1 MKRTLTLAACT
12 ALALATTPLRATDL
26 SNMTAAEQ
34 QAFGKAVRSYVLEN
48 PELIMEAVSILRERE
63 AQAEA
68 RADFDLVT
76 VNAQD
81 IFEDGFSYVGGN
93 PDGDITLVE
102 FMDYRCGYCR
112 KAYDDVEELIASDGN
127 IRLIVKEFPIL
138 GDASMA
144 SSQFAIAIKQLH
156 GAVAYKKTHDALI
169 ALNGEPNEPTLIRLA
184 TSLGHDAGEIMERM
198 DSDDVLMEIATTRAL
213 AQRLQITGTPTFVLQ
228 DELVRGYVPLDAMR
242 ELVSDKRG

>member
-34 QAFGKAVRSYVLEN
+34 QAFGKAVRSYILEN

-112 KAYDDVEELIASDGN
+112 KAYDDVEELIASDVN

-156 GAVAYKKTHDALI
+156 GAVAYKNAHDALI

-184 TSLGHDAGEIMERM
+184 TNLGHDAGEIMERM
-198 DSDDVLMEIATTRAL
+198 NSDDVLMEIATTRAL

-242 ELVSDKRG
+242 KLVSDKRG

>member
-34 QAFGKAVRSYVLEN
+34 QAFGKAVRSYILEN

-81 IFEDGFSYVGGN
+81 IFEDEFSYVGGN

-156 GAVAYKKTHDALI
+156 GAVAYKNAHDALI

-184 TSLGHDAGEIMERM
+184 TNLGHDAGEIMERM
-198 DSDDVLMEIATTRAL
+198 NSDDVLMEIATTRAL

>member
-12 ALALATTPLRATDL
+12 ALALGTTPLRATDL

-34 QAFGKAVRSYVLEN
+34 QAFGKAVRSYILEN

-68 RADFDLVT
+68 RADFDLVN

-184 TSLGHDAGEIMERM
+184 TSLGHDAGEILERM
-198 DSDDVLMEIATTRAL
+198 NSDDVLMEIATTRSL

>member
-34 QAFGKAVRSYVLEN
+34 QAFGKAVRSYILEN

-156 GAVAYKKTHDALI
+156 GAVAYKNAHDALI
-169 ALNGEPNEPTLIRLA
+169 ALSGEPNEPTLIRLA
-184 TSLGHDAGEIMERM
+184 TNLGHDAGEIMERM
-198 DSDDVLMEIATTRAL
+198 NSDDVLMEIATTRAL